1 MASERVVKLGRIRG
15 STRPCSLD
23 PLSSRFWHP
32 PRPRLEMSAEEMRRQ
47 RGWNKSE
54 GDGEDGVDF
63 RAKGPRVACP
73 HSVGAA
79 RGGCSEVRET
89 RGQIALGSAFGDGTA
104 AKPQFSD
111 SSTPT
116 TTHNAAA
123 TGIIHRRLS
132 GMIGLGLSSRQIV
145 PDDEI
150 ESDSGLEQRE
160 SSNHILTQQSAVIAT
175 GRAQPL

>member
-1 MASERVVKLGRIRG
+1 
-15 STRPCSLD
+15 
-23 PLSSRFWHP
+23 
-32 PRPRLEMSAEEMRRQ
+32 MRRQ

-79 RGGCSEVRET
+79 RDGCSEVRET
-89 RGQIALGSAFGDGTA
+89 SGHEIAMEGSAFGDGTA
-104 AKPQFSD
+104 AKPQFPD

-160 SSNHILTQQSAVIAT
+160 SSNHILTQKSAVIAT

>member
-1 MASERVVKLGRIRG
+1 
-15 STRPCSLD
+15 
-23 PLSSRFWHP
+23 
-32 PRPRLEMSAEEMRRQ
+32 MSGEEMRRQ
-47 RGWNKSE
+47 RGWKKSE

-89 RGQIALGSAFGDGTA
+89 RGPEIAFGSAFGDGTA
-104 AKPQFSD
+104 AKPQFPD
-111 SSTPT
+111 SSAPT
-116 TTHNAAA
+116 TTLNAAA
-123 TGIIHRRLS
+123 PGIIHRRLS
-132 GMIGLGLSSRQIV
+132 GMIALGRSSRQIV
-145 PDDEI
+145 PDDDI

-160 SSNHILTQQSAVIAT
+160 SSNHILTQKSAVIAT